1 MSIRHA
7 GQIGCIGNETIV
19 LIHLTSNKL
28 FYLTIVSLLF
38 EVCMAVAGGK
48 KLKAN
53 ISRTRILDAAA
64 ALFRDQGYAAV
75 SLRAI
80 AGAAGMQSGS
90 MYYHFGSKEEIVTEV
105 LNMGIERV
113 HDQVSTTIATLPVD
127 ADAATL
133 IRTGIRNHLKAL
145 FAFGAYTS
153 ANVRIYGQVP
163 ASARQGNLA
172 VRRRYEGLW
181 DDILGRAKARGGVQG
196 EIDLAAFRLLL
207 IGSLNATLEWF
218 DPKRGRVEDLAECY
232 ADILLGGVLTHGG
245 GRS

>member
-1 MSIRHA
+1 
-7 GQIGCIGNETIV
+7 
-19 LIHLTSNKL
+19 
-28 FYLTIVSLLF
+28 
-38 EVCMAVAGGK
+38 MAVAIRK

-53 ISRTRILDAAA
+53 VSRTRILDAAA

-80 AGAAGMQSGS
+80 AAAAGMQSGS
-90 MYYHFGSKEEIVTEV
+90 VYYHFRSKEEIVTEI
-105 LNMGIERV
+105 LNLGIERV
-113 HDQVSTTIATLPVD
+113 HDQVSATIATLPVD
-127 ADAATL
+127 TDAATL

-181 DDILGRAKARGGVQG
+181 DDILSRAKTRGGIHG
-196 EIDLAAFRLLL
+196 RIDLATFRLLL

-218 DPKRGRVEDLAECY
+218 DPKQGRVEDLAECY
-232 ADILLGGVLTHGG
+232 ADILLGGVLTHGE
-245 GRS
+245 RRL

>member
-1 MSIRHA
+1 
-7 GQIGCIGNETIV
+7 
-19 LIHLTSNKL
+19 
-28 FYLTIVSLLF
+28 
-38 EVCMAVAGGK
+38 MAVAVTK
-48 KLKAN
+48 KPKGNA
-53 ISRTRILDAAA
+53 SRARILDAAA

-80 AGAAGMQSGS
+80 AAAAGMQSGS
-90 MYYHFGSKEEIVTEV
+90 VYYHFGSKEEIVTEV
-105 LNMGIERV
+105 LNLGIERV

-133 IRTGIRNHLKAL
+133 IRTGIRNHLTAL

-163 ASARQGNLA
+163 TSVRQGNLA

-181 DDILGRAKARGGVQG
+181 DDILSRAQARGGVKG
-196 EIDLAAFRLLL
+196 GIDLAAFRLLL

-218 DPKRGRVEDLAECY
+218 DPQRGRVEDLAECY
-232 ADILLGGVLTHGG
+232 ADILLGGVLTHGEG
-245 GRS
+245 QP